1 VLTRRGEWV
10 CLGRCGSQW
19 SKVAKNMLL
28 TGTFARSLDEKNRFA
43 IPKRLRQVIS
53 RTGSTLAYVAPG
65 TDGSLIL
72 YPEAAFS
79 RLAAQLDSVSPTGQ
93 DVRAFSRLFYAQ
105 AQIVEIDSQGRVRV
119 PPELANLVNLGKEI
133 VLLGVRDHL
142 EVWDRERW
150 ETYFAKKQPHYD
162 DLAESAFQTTT
173 AVPRPMATPKQR
185 EPAPVYSESSS
196 DGSSERTPDGLPD
209 DAPVRVVRPR

>member
-1 VLTRRGEWV
+1 
-10 CLGRCGSQW
+10 
-19 SKVAKNMLL
+19 MLL

-53 RTGSTLAYVAPG
+53 RSGSSLAYVAPG

-72 YPEAAFS
+72 YPETAFN
-79 RLAAQLDSVSPTGQ
+79 RLAAQLDGVSPTGQ

-119 PPELANLVNLGKEI
+119 PPELANLANLGKEI

-142 EVWDRERW
+142 EVWDRQRW
-150 ETYFAKKQPHYD
+150 DSYFAQKQPHYD
-162 DLAESAFQTTT
+162 DLAESAFQSTT
-173 AVPRPMATPKQR
+173 AVPRPVSSPTASQPS
-185 EPAPVYSESSS
+185 PALNEN
-196 DGSSERTPDGLPD
+196 SSEEACEDLPD
-209 DAPVRVVRPR
+209 SERLRAARPR